1 MMKVLGPPPS
11 NVRYRRWMWNED
23 RNEMEIVVIGAPEE
37 QVQSTK
43 LLGDSKGVT
52 PQSQLNKQA
61 DGDQYATSLE
71 VEKNL

>member
-1 MMKVLGPPPS
+1 
-11 NVRYRRWMWNED
+11 
-23 RNEMEIVVIGAPEE
+23 MEIVVIGAPEE